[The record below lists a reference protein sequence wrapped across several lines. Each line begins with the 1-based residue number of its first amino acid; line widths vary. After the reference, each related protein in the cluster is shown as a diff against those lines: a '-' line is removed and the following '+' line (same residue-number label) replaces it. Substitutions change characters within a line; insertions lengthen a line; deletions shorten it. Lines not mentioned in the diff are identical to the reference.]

1 MHPYYLKSGNIL
13 GGRLMDLK
21 DIKELIEMIN
31 SSELAYFELKMDDN
45 YIKMDK
51 SLTRNLV
58 KNTAIENV
66 SSIAA
71 DTNTNNYSS
80 EVGNKNNDEESI
92 EKVLVKEDEDL
103 LTITS
108 PMVGTFYG
116 SPSPDS
122 VPFVSEGTRVS
133 KGDVLCIVEAMK
145 LMNEIESEYNGEI
158 VKVLIEEGQM
168 VEYGQ
173 PMFKIRRG

>member
-1 MHPYYLKSGNIL
+1 ME
-13 GGRLMDLK
+13 LK

-31 SSELAYFELKMDDN
+31 SSELAYFELKMDND

-51 SLTRNLV
+51 SLTRDLV
-58 KNTAIENV
+58 DGAKIENV
-66 SSIAA
+66 SHTL
-71 DTNTNNYSS
+71 DMDKNNYS
-80 EVGNKNNDEESI
+80 GDLKNESI
-92 EKVLVKEDEDL
+92 IKETIENDLINEEENL
-103 LTITS
+103 LTVTS

-116 SPSPDS
+116 AQSQGSD
-122 VPFVSEGTRVS
+122 PFVSEGKKVS

-158 VKVLIEEGQM
+158 VKVLIQDGDM

-173 PMFKIRRG
+173 PMFKLRRD